1 MRRLVLLVPATLLA
15 LAASACG
22 ATDPVAAEEVSGAAT
37 KTASAGSFRVG
48 IEGTDDGEPVVMS
61 GLADFERH
69 RAAFTY
75 DQAPSDD
82 EQLVGTE
89 LRAIGTTLYMDS
101 AVLGVGGESP
111 AKIKPWIKIED
122 FDDEASLDNL
132 IFPFPFVEPGMILNA
147 FELVSGSVESLGE
160 ETVRGVST
168 DHYRLTLDL
177 ARLIETAPAA
187 NRAALREELEKRE
200 AKTEPIEIWIDDA
213 GRARRVQVTLDK
225 DDLVAVDFYDFG
237 VEVDVEAPPADQVDD
252 IAELFRSDDT
262 EVGGGKSEPDPLE
275 EDG

>member
-1 MRRLVLLVPATLLA
+1 
-15 LAASACG
+15 
-22 ATDPVAAEEVSGAAT
+22 
-37 KTASAGSFRVG
+37 
-48 IEGTDDGEPVVMS
+48 
-61 GLADFERH
+61 
-69 RAAFTY
+69 
-75 DQAPSDD
+75 
-82 EQLVGTE
+82 
-89 LRAIGTTLYMDS
+89 
-101 AVLGVGGESP
+101 
-111 AKIKPWIKIED
+111 
-122 FDDEASLDNL
+122 
-132 IFPFPFVEPGMILNA
+132 MILNA